1 LSKGQTFIYEVFP
14 VNFIMLPD
22 ERQDE
27 VINRFRVFLNSL
39 SKELVIHIVKSKRAV
54 DLGGET
60 YEANFYRF
68 FMVSGAPIDHML
80 TYSGFKYQRTI
91 EVPTVEPVKVF
102 PKHMVLPG
110 GRLMKAFTIYHLP
123 TSLIEGFLTETY
135 GPLERAL
142 IKIVPL
148 KPEEAGRKMERYR
161 ALIAGL
167 AAADRMKGRSVPDRV
182 QLKLAMAE
190 EAYRKMISG
199 LTRLFQVTV
208 NLFVAGDTRE
218 ELRENERRL
227 KDVLYGRSVYLD
239 SPSYLQYE
247 MLLGLEGKR
256 IFMDTDTLACFF
268 PFTSEDIIEVPGGI
282 FLGVNNLTGAPIIY
296 DPTLRM
302 NQNIMIIGRTGSGK
316 SFLAKIILSRLA
328 QKYRNLAFY
337 IIDPENEYGNVGRLL
352 GAQVVNIMPNRL
364 LGLDPVQIF
373 ADSKDD
379 AAGIIADITRIPP
392 GSDLYVELRSAVG
405 ASDTI
410 FDVYKL
416 ATPELKKRLKNLVD
430 GADRFLVAG
439 EPLQF
444 SRRMVFNLQPL
455 HREFALN
462 PERSFTLHAASLL
475 IFTKIW
481 QMIDN
486 PNFIPLYDPKLVIVD
501 EVWMFTQL
509 PTASRFLE
517 GVARRGRKRNVIFV
531 LCTQRALD
539 VLEGIGGRALL
550 ENCATK
556 VLMRQDES
564 AVRIV
569 GEAFNLSS
577 YERDLIAE
585 LPVGQGI
592 LVAENV
598 RVPAS
603 FISSKEEY
611 ALFTTKPMERII

>member
-14 VNFIMLPD
+14 VNFVMLSD
-22 ERQDE
+22 EKQDE
-27 VINRFRVFLNSL
+27 VVDRFKVFLNSL
-39 SKELVIHIVKSKRAV
+39 SQELIIHIIKSKRAV

-80 TYSGFKYQRTI
+80 AYTGFRYQRTI

-102 PKHMVLPG
+102 PRHMVLPG
-110 GRLMKAFTIYHLP
+110 GRLMKAYTVYHLP
-123 TSLIEGFLTETY
+123 ASLIEGFLTEAY
-135 GPLERAL
+135 GPLERGL
-142 IKIVPL
+142 IRIRPL
-148 KPEEAGRKMERYR
+148 KPEEAGRRMEKYR
-161 ALIAGL
+161 ALIAGV
-167 AAADRMKGRSVPDRV
+167 AAADRMRGRSVPDKV
-182 QLKLAMAE
+182 QLKVAMAE

-227 KDVLYGRSVYLD
+227 RDVLYGRSVYLD
-239 SPSYLQYE
+239 SPSYLQDE
-247 MLLGLEGKR
+247 MM
-256 IFMDTDTLACFF
+256 ICMDTDTLACFF
-268 PFTSEDIIEVPGGI
+268 PFTSEDIIEQPGGI

-302 NQNIMIIGRTGSGK
+302 NQNIMIVGRTGSGK

-328 QKYRNLAFY
+328 QKHKNLAFF

-352 GAQVVNIMPNRL
+352 GGQVVNIMPNKL

-405 ASDTI
+405 ASNTI
-410 FDVYKL
+410 FDLYRQ
-416 ATPELKKRLKNLVD
+416 ATPELKKRLRNLVD

-564 AVRIV
+564 AVRVV

-592 LVAENV
+592 LIAENV